1 MEAEI
6 SLTEEENG
14 LVFIDLDIVPT
25 PNNKKFVRDI
35 TEDWT
40 VHGVQSTKYGHFVI
54 TNMTK
59 ASDGPY
65 PSYKVKAVAS
75 FIHKMQTT
83 TFDGLYTGSRTAV
96 DFFYILSQ
104 QSGLTFQLT
113 ADRPAYG
120 WEKFGEGVHTI
131 KEFNRAIKHYDY
143 VYLPVNETS
152 IELRDRIGRDVNFI
166 IKNAMNADD
175 VKMEIDRSEVYTYI
189 EGYADFEQ
197 DSDFY
202 ETAQLYSDYKSPLYD
217 IIGEKKAETYSNG
230 AIKHKATLD
239 KYLMDIVDNSV
250 KFTISAKFRK
260 IRNYPFAVPML
271 GDRIRVQDE
280 SIDLN
285 TKAKIVKLVT
295 HYDPYGEPYDYDIEF
310 GNLNI
315 GQRNKQ
321 TINTVSRQLDDILNG
336 RDPIKLTALDGYLK
350 SAITDFKSAQTELVI
365 GEYVDGVLGIFLVD
379 KADPNRAVGL
389 TSKGIVLT
397 TNGFA
402 GGIDENLAIDPT
414 AVNASMIRAG
424 TLHLEDI
431 LGIVGRDGLITMT
444 GDEFRAVDANDPDK
458 FISIKPGMLEIGKG
472 ALTVHRDDG
481 GHPSIIAGRNTV
493 GERLQ
498 GMNPPFMH
506 PQVYVS
512 GQRYVND
519 STERRTVDAY
529 YFDQFYRDV
538 KVLFAFRNNGTEAYT
553 VEYGIQG
560 FGNNTGHVTEFDT
573 IVVPASSTE
582 YRVTDFHLS
591 VPQVDAHQ
599 FYIQFACKTADR
611 SALMSIAYVKNLDMS
626 KYDSL

>member
-1 MEAEI
+1 M
-6 SLTEEENG
+6 
-14 LVFIDLDIVPT
+14 VFIDLDIVPT
-25 PNNKKFVRDI
+25 PNNKKFIRDI

-40 VHGVQSTKYGHFVI
+40 VHGIQSTKYGHFVI

-59 ASDGPY
+59 KSDGPY

-175 VKMEIDRSEVYTYI
+175 VKMEIDRSEVYTYV

-202 ETAQLYSDYKSPLYD
+202 ETHQVYSFYKSPLYD
-217 IIGEKKAETYSNG
+217 VIGEKKAETYSNG

-295 HYDPYGEPYDYDIEF
+295 YLDPYGEPYDYDIEF

-321 TINTVSRQLDDILNG
+321 TINTVSRQLDDIING

-402 GGIDENLAIDPT
+402 GGIEENLAIDPK

-458 FISIKPGMLEIGKG
+458 YVEISPAGIHTRKGMVKLTRPDYYQDTNGKEYGVLINDGMPSWSFPGQMTG
-472 ALTVHRDDG
+472 
-481 GHPSIIAGRNTV
+481 PNNMS
-493 GERLQ
+493 Q
-498 GMNPPFMH
+498 GVS
-506 PQVYVS
+506 QS
-512 GQRYVND
+512 GQYYQVEATTDSNMEAWYFKHDTRYV
-519 STERRTVDAY
+519 ELRGYARMY
-529 YFDQFYRDV
+529 YP
-538 KVLFAFRNNGTEAYT
+538 AG
-553 VEYGIQG
+553 VEGSGVVSLEG
-560 FGNNTGHVTEFDT
+560 FGFLSGSASQFIPADPATGNSQTDEVFVN
-573 IVVPASSTE
+573 IVLDLGVPDHSTLMGLLIRG
-582 YRVTDFHLS
+582 RVGNSDVRLRFRRLILNW
-591 VPQVDAHQ
+591 
-599 FYIQFACKTADR
+599 YG
-611 SALMSIAYVKNLDMS
+611 
-626 KYDSL
+626 